1 MQKKEPKMRFVAIF
15 WILGPQMDLI
25 LHIMVAQNVFEYV
38 TIVRGHA

>member
-1 MQKKEPKMRFVAIF
+1 MRFLAIF

-38 TIVRGHA
+38 ALVRDHA